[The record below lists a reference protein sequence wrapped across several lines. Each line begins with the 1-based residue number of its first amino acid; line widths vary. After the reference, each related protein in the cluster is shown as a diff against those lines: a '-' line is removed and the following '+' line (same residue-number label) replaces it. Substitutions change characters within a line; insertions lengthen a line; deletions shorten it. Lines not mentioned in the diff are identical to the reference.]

1 MGERKVVAHYFPPD
15 FDPANVPKRN
25 ANKHDGKAD
34 AQTKIRFM
42 LPFTVRCETCGN
54 FLHSG
59 TKFNCRKEDAPE
71 HKYLDVMVYR
81 FYVRCTRCAAEFTL
95 RTDPKNADY
104 VAEKGAHRAHDPSAR
119 GKVRADADDGD
130 DAADDEPPDA
140 MAKAEERAEETKR
153 EMDNLNALEDLRSI
167 NARARK
173 VTADMALRAMHGEG
187 TVAADDDSAANVA
200 NAVHPDDERALRAML
215 AKQRAN
221 VRRLENTDGDD
232 GVLAKKR
239 ARTDE
244 APRHKPAAAP
254 RAKVVAVRAKP
265 AAAPPPPAEPP
276 ASGALAALAA
286 YGSDSD

>member
-1 MGERKVVAHYFPPD
+1 
-15 FDPANVPKRN
+15 
-25 ANKHDGKAD
+25 
-34 AQTKIRFM
+34 
-42 LPFTVRCETCGN
+42 
-54 FLHSG
+54 
-59 TKFNCRKEDAPE
+59 
-71 HKYLDVMVYR
+71 
-81 FYVRCTRCAAEFTL
+81 
-95 RTDPKNADY
+95 
-104 VAEKGAHRAHDPSAR
+104 
-119 GKVRADADDGD
+119 
-130 DAADDEPPDA
+130 
-140 MAKAEERAEETKR
+140 
-153 EMDNLNALEDLRSI
+153 
-167 NARARK
+167 
-173 VTADMALRAMHGEG
+173 MALRAMHGEG

-232 GVLAKKR
+232 GVLAKR

-265 AAAPPPPAEPP
+265 VAAPPPPAEPP